1 MTRIVATAISTVER
15 TNTHIRL
22 DLGVD
27 IRFTGDDLLQG
38 QTGTAKFE
46 IECLLWDDDWVYN
59 DFIDGKQVILQP
71 ESIQELTGVNILFD
85 LSWAELREKEPWN
98 ESKIEVFGE
107 FTLKKDN
114 KKLGPSVNGI
124 NWRIDLPDIYY

>member
-1 MTRIVATAISTVER
+1 
-15 TNTHIRL
+15 
-22 DLGVD
+22 
-27 IRFTGDDLLQG
+27 
-38 QTGTAKFE
+38 
-46 IECLLWDDDWVYN
+46 
-59 DFIDGKQVILQP
+59 
-71 ESIQELTGVNILFD
+71 LTGVNILFD